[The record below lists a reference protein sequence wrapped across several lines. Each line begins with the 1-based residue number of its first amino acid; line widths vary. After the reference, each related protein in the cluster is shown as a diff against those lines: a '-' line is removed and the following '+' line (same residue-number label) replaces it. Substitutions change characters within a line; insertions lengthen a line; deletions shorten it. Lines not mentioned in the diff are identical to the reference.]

1 MPAQGEGVYW
11 RRMKLRLK
19 VSIVNARGEGFMGIG
34 LVWLLRRVKRFKS
47 IHRAAADMELSYV
60 KALKILNRLEKN
72 LGRKVVIRTR
82 GGAKH
87 GGAEITPFAER
98 YIEEY
103 DRFLS
108 ALNAHAEKSF
118 SRRRL
123 LSRR

>member
-1 MPAQGEGVYW
+1 M
-11 RRMKLRLK
+11 R
-19 VSIVNARGEGFMGIG
+19 
-34 LVWLLRRVKRFKS
+34 LRRVTARMVSGVKRPGVS
-47 IHRAAADMELSYV
+47 ADMELSYV
-60 KALKILNRLEKN
+60 KALKILNRLEEN

-82 GGAKH
+82 GGAAR

-118 SRRRL
+118 RRRRL
-123 LSRR
+123 LSRS